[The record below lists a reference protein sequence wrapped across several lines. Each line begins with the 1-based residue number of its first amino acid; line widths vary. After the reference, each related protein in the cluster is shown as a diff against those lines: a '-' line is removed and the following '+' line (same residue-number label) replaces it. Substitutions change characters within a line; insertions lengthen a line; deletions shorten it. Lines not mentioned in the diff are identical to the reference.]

1 MGRLEG
7 KIALITGAGRGNGLA
22 MAELFAKEG
31 AKVSCTDLDGDLA
44 QETAKRSGNGVA
56 VQGDVSKPEDAD
68 RMVGETVAAF
78 GGLDILVNN
87 AGILRLGGLADLS
100 VDDWDHQ
107 QAVNVRGP
115 FLMTRAA
122 LPYLAKKGGSV
133 IMIASLTGLK
143 GIRQGVGY
151 SSSKHALIG
160 MTRSLALD
168 LAPQNIRVN
177 ALCPGIIDTGMAEQL
192 RSQRRANLSYDEYLA
207 EVGRLY
213 PMGRLGKP
221 EDVAFAALHFA
232 SDESAWA
239 TGTIHSIDGGAMLL

>member
-1 MGRLEG
+1 MGRLQG
-7 KIALITGAGRGNGLA
+7 KVALITGAGRGNGLA

-31 AKVSCTDLDGDLA
+31 AKVACADLDGKVA
-44 QETAKRSGNGVA
+44 EEAAKRCGNGLA
-56 VQGDVSKPEDAD
+56 VQGDVSKEEDAN
-68 RMVGETVAAF
+68 RMVAETVAAL
-78 GGLDILVNN
+78 GGIDILVNN
-87 AGILRLGGLADLS
+87 AGILTLGGLTELS
-100 VDDWDHQ
+100 VEDWDRQ

-122 LPYLAKKGGSV
+122 LPHLAKKGGSV

-143 GIRQGVGY
+143 GIRRSVAY

-168 LAPQNIRVN
+168 LGAQNIRVN
-177 ALCPGIIDTGMAEQL
+177 AICPGIIDTGMAEQL
-192 RSQRRANLSYDEYLA
+192 RAQRRSNLSYDEFLK
-207 EVGRLY
+207 EVGGLY
-213 PMGRLGKP
+213 PMGRLGTP
-221 EDVAFAALHFA
+221 QDVAFAALHFA